1 MPVEEQ
7 QPTGAEEKEN
17 ENKSGSDRGPT
28 QDLLG
33 IPIWSVSG

>member
-7 QPTGAEEKEN
+7 QPTGAEEKES
-17 ENKSGSDRGPT
+17 ENKSGSDWDPV

-33 IPIWSVSG
+33 MRIWSVSG

>member
-17 ENKSGSDRGPT
+17 ENKSGSDRGPV
-28 QDLLG
+28 QDLLS
-33 IPIWSVSG
+33 IRVWSVIG